1 MQPSPDDQPNP
12 TDRPG
17 TPPRP
22 PYSPVTPVLSHLA
35 PVPNNNHNNGTDF
48 PASSAPFSASP
59 SHPIVPP
66 PARSPSPTTRIAP
79 PSIPALQSNVN
90 SHSQFQNHN
99 LNHTDISISTPFSAP
114 PPPPLTSTTPSQTS
128 PPQQQQQQQQGQQSQ
143 LPRPTF
149 LPEPSPIP
157 ISESENP
164 DAIALRSAIS
174 ILQMQKQQSMRDLRT
189 LERLKKAAAAD
200 PEAFAREL
208 AAGNLSAR
216 RDVGGFLGL
225 DPMSREADDDDG
237 DDEGDVD
244 VGGGREEG
252 GPRAKFETIPTPQNV
267 VRMPPVNWAKY
278 QIVGDPLDR
287 MHEDQRRR
295 PFSGEPR
302 REDTQ
307 RAPEHVLASPYRPL
321 VDKLETP
328 SKVKGANKSKKT

>member
-1 MQPSPDDQPNP
+1 MQPSPEDQTNP

-35 PVPNNNHNNGTDF
+35 PVPNNNTNGTDF
-48 PASSAPFSASP
+48 PASSAPFSASS

-79 PSIPALQSNVN
+79 PSIPALHSNVN
-90 SHSQFQNHN
+90 NHHQNQNHN
-99 LNHTDISISTPFSAP
+99 HADLSTLFSAP
-114 PPPPLTSTTPSQTS
+114 PPPPAFTTPSRPS
-128 PPQQQQQQQQGQQSQ
+128 PPQQLHQQQQSQ
-143 LPRPTF
+143 LPQPTF
-149 LPEPSPIP
+149 IPEPSPIP

-164 DAIALRSAIS
+164 DASALRSAIS
-174 ILQMQKQQSMRDLRT
+174 ILQMQKQQSLRDLRT

-208 AAGNLSAR
+208 AAGSLSAR
-216 RDVGGFLGL
+216 RDAGGFLGI
-225 DPMSREADDDDG
+225 DPTGGGDE
-237 DDEGDVD
+237 DDEEGEGVD
-244 VGGGREEG
+244 VNGGEEG
-252 GPRAKFETIPTPQNV
+252 GSRVKFETIPTPQNV

-307 RAPEHVLASPYRPL
+307 RAPEHVLASPYRPF

-328 SKVKGANKSKKT
+328 SKVKGASKSKKT